1 MSKFRLFNVLMAAT
15 LIAVIALTVLQAVET
30 TRVAHAAQQSRLAIT
45 PFCLKPAAPILS
57 VYVKQMGIW
66 VPRSA
71 NSPTGVDGGLI
82 QILSDYRSCS
92 N

>member
-1 MSKFRLFNVLMAAT
+1 MFKSRLFNILIVAA
-15 LIAVIALTVLQAVET
+15 LIAVMALTVLQAVET
-30 TRVAHAAQQSRLAIT
+30 TRVAHAAQQSKLANT
-45 PFCLKPAAPILS
+45 PFCLVPAAPIRS
-57 VYVKQMGIW
+57 MYVKQMGIW

-71 NSPTGVDGGLI
+71 SAPTGVDGGLI

>member
-1 MSKFRLFNVLMAAT
+1 MFKSRLFNVLMIAA
-15 LIAVIALTVLQAVET
+15 LIAVMALTVLQAVET
-30 TRVAHAAQQSRLAIT
+30 TRVAHAAQQSKLANT
-45 PFCLKPAAPILS
+45 PLCAMPAAPIQS
-57 VYVKQMGIW
+57 TYVKQMGIW

-71 NSPTGVDGGLI
+71 NAPTGVDGGLI